1 MPTKYQKSRE
11 SERPWLTN
19 LASDISKEYC
29 KVCCQKIKTNQKH
42 VKHVKAVSGSGEQT
56 TVVAGING
64 NVKLCQSNL
73 QESLTL
79 QQQIGKAEVIQALHV
94 FESSQPFQSTDKDSK
109 RFQKMFPDSK
119 IASGYAQ
126 HADKTRYNIVYQ
138 CHL

>member
-1 MPTKYQKSRE
+1 MILAKGTAKFAVKKLKRTKMEKKRKQLEKSF
-11 SERPWLTN
+11 
-19 LASDISKEYC
+19 
-29 KVCCQKIKTNQKH
+29 KH
-42 VKHVKAVSGSGEQT
+42 IKAVSGCGEQT
-56 TVVAGING
+56 TLVAGING
-64 NVKLCQSNL
+64 NVKLCQSTL

-79 QQQIGKAEVIQALHV
+79 QEQIGKAEIIQALHV
-94 FESSQPFQSTDKDSK
+94 FESSQPFQSIDKDSK

>member
-1 MPTKYQKSRE
+1 MILAKGTAKFAVKKLKRTKMEKKRKQLEKSF
-11 SERPWLTN
+11 
-19 LASDISKEYC
+19 
-29 KVCCQKIKTNQKH
+29 KH
-42 VKHVKAVSGSGEQT
+42 IKAVSGSGEQT
-56 TVVAGING
+56 TLVAGISG
-64 NVKLCQSNL
+64 NVKLCQSTL

-79 QQQIGKAEVIQALHV
+79 EQQIGKAEIIQALHV
-94 FESSQPFQSTDKDSK
+94 FESSQPFQSIDKDFK

>member
-1 MPTKYQKSRE
+1 MILAKGTAKFAVKKLKRTKMEKKRKQLEKSF
-11 SERPWLTN
+11 
-19 LASDISKEYC
+19 
-29 KVCCQKIKTNQKH
+29 KH
-42 VKHVKAVSGSGEQT
+42 IKAVSGSGEQT

>member
-1 MPTKYQKSRE
+1 MKSH
-11 SERPWLTN
+11 LTF
-19 LASDISKEYC
+19 
-29 KVCCQKIKTNQKH
+29 
-42 VKHVKAVSGSGEQT
+42 KHVKAVSGSGEQT
-56 TVVAGING
+56 TLVAGING
-64 NVKLCQSNL
+64 NVKLCQSTL

-79 QQQIGKAEVIQALHV
+79 QQQIGKAEIIQALHV
-94 FESSQPFQSTDKDSK
+94 FESSQPFQSIDKDFK